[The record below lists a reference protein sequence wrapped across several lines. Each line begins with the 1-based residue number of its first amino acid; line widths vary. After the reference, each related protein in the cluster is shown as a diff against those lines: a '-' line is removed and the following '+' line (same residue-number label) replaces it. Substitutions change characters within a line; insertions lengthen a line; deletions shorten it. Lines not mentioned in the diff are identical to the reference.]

1 MTEQQVRIFT
11 SRDGQAQ
18 LEVALDRETVWLSQ
32 AQMAELFGTRRPAI
46 TKHLSNIYRS
56 GELSEESTCSILE
69 HMAEHGQRYR
79 TKRYNL
85 DAIISVG
92 YRVNSSRATQF
103 RQWATQV
110 LKDHLVQGYT
120 LNQRRLAERG
130 IEFEQ
135 VVDLLSRTLTNQ
147 GLVSRKGEAVA
158 RVISDYA
165 RSWSLL
171 QGYDEQQLAEV
182 GIRQPDMQ
190 PLELDEAFDA
200 IGELK
205 QALIAKSEATEL
217 FGQLRGDGLAS
228 ALATIEQGFGDELF
242 YPNVASRAA
251 HLLYFVIK
259 NHPLADGNK
268 RCGSFLFLWYLRRNA
283 ALLARPVEQLIN
295 DNTLVALALLVAESL
310 PDQKTLMIRL
320 IEHFILLREPVKESP
335 DSPPRERGA
344 QKVLGAGHQP
354 HRVEAG
360 VGGLH
365 AEEAAAGIGGGVL
378 GQGVTWLPDHRG
390 VAALAGDTQAALPIV
405 QGELGVA
412 VVDAVHGAAYPELAL
427 LFALG
432 EAGQLVQVAGA
443 DQPLEAAGSGVG
455 YRQVAVQGAADLHR
469 GLAHVFGDQ
478 LHVQTSGVGL
488 DHHPR

>member
-190 PLELDEAFDA
+190 PLELDEALDA

-320 IEHFILLREPVKESP
+320 IEHFILLRETVKE
-335 DSPPRERGA
+335 
-344 QKVLGAGHQP
+344 
-354 HRVEAG
+354 
-360 VGGLH
+360 
-365 AEEAAAGIGGGVL
+365 
-378 GQGVTWLPDHRG
+378 
-390 VAALAGDTQAALPIV
+390 
-405 QGELGVA
+405 
-412 VVDAVHGAAYPELAL
+412 
-427 LFALG
+427 
-432 EAGQLVQVAGA
+432 
-443 DQPLEAAGSGVG
+443 
-455 YRQVAVQGAADLHR
+455 
-469 GLAHVFGDQ
+469 
-478 LHVQTSGVGL
+478 
-488 DHHPR
+488 